1 MNKDKELEKEFKTFL
16 KIFPISLQKELIKID
31 QRELI
36 EIIIDLG
43 RPIKARLKNKE
54 ILLSDKN
61 VLRKDITQITK
72 HLSSFGDDN
81 RAGLEKTLHRI
92 SAIRNRNQ
100 KVIGITARVGRSIK
114 GSAKFIQDYAELG
127 HSILL
132 LGKPGIGKTT
142 MLRELARISADDLNK
157 RVIIVD
163 TSNEIAGDGDI
174 PHYGIGNARRMQVAS
189 TNLQHQTMIEAVEN
203 HNPEVIVIDEI
214 STKEETEAARTI
226 AERGVQLIATAHGNQ
241 LANLAQN
248 PTLCDLIGG
257 IEAVTLGDEE
267 ARRRG
272 TQKVVLERRS
282 PPTFGTLVEIQ
293 SFNTVAIYKDTAKT
307 IDKILRGN
315 SVQPEIR
322 TIDKNNR
329 IKILSTQDQKQN
341 ATNLK
346 TQTDIDEKTVLKKI
360 LPYAIDKTRVQEVIN
375 DSLLPY
381 RITEKIKDADFVI
394 TLRPHFR
401 SKKGPLREAEA
412 NKIPIHII
420 RNNTRTQIFQVLS
433 KLEKEYTKKNHIE
446 KLQETDNI
454 INDLQ
459 EELEKQYG

>member
-1 MNKDKELEKEFKTFL
+1 MNKDKELEKELETFL
-16 KIFPISLQKELIKID
+16 KIFPASLQKELKKID
-31 QRELI
+31 QNELI

-43 RPIKARLKNKE
+43 RPIKARLKNEE
-54 ILLSDKN
+54 ILLTDKN

-72 HLSSFGDDN
+72 HLSKFGDDN

-100 KVIGITARVGRSIK
+100 KIVGITARVGRSIK

-189 TNLQHQTMIEAVEN
+189 TNLQHQVMIEAVEN

-241 LANLAQN
+241 LANLVQN

-257 IEAVTLGDEE
+257 IESVTLGDDE

-282 PPTFGTLVEIQ
+282 PPTFGILVEIQ
-293 SFNTVAIYKDTAKT
+293 SFNTVAIYKDTAQT
-307 IDKILRGN
+307 IDKILRGHT
-315 SVQPEIR
+315 VQPEIR
-322 TIDKNNR
+322 TIDKNNK
-329 IKILSTQDQKQN
+329 IKKHSLKKQKQMVGN
-341 ATNLK
+341 VQ
-346 TQTDIDEKTVLKKI
+346 TQTNIKEKIVLKKI
-360 LPYAIDKTRVQEVIN
+360 LAYAVDKTRVQEVIS

-381 RITEKIKDADFVI
+381 LITDKIKDADFVI

-412 NKIPIHII
+412 SNIPVHII
-420 RNNTRTQIFQVLS
+420 RNNTRTQIFQVLT
-433 KLEKEYTKKNHIE
+433 KLEKEYAKKNDH
-446 KLQETDNI
+446 KRYQESEDMLD
-454 INDLQ
+454 DLQ